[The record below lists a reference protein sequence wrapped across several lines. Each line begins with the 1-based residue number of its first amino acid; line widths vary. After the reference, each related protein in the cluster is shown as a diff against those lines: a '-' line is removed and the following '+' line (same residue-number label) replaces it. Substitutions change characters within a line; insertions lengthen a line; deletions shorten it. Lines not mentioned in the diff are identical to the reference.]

1 MKAFTA
7 LPSRRDT
14 KVSCILTSSTTDLND
29 NLTYAMMQLKGW
41 NDVQPD
47 VLQKIMGYLTAEE
60 VWNARRAS
68 RVWASAVRKVAC
80 FSVSI
85 PASLETVQN
94 KLITLSRRRVAATYP
109 AVSVSVSLPE
119 PLQVHECLQVLAD
132 MRCLVRR
139 TSI

>member
-1 MKAFTA
+1 
-7 LPSRRDT
+7 
-14 KVSCILTSSTTDLND
+14 
-29 NLTYAMMQLKGW
+29 MQLKGW

-68 RVWASAVRKVAC
+68 RVWASAARKVAC

-94 KLITLSRRRVAATYP
+94 KSGGSNLPCSQR
-109 AVSVSVSLPE
+109 VSVP
-119 PLQVHECLQVLAD
+119 A
-132 MRCLVRR
+132 
-139 TSI
+139 